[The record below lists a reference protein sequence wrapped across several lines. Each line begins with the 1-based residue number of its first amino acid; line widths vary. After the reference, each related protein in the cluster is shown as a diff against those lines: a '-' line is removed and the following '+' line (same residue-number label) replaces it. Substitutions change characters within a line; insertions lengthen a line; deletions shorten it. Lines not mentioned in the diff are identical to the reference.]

1 MRKFSIISVM
11 PAQDLIDETFDVN
24 SSLNYELTMQISS
37 AGFAYCILDT
47 IRNRYVLLR
56 LRAPDDNK
64 AMTAEK
70 TEETIISDSF
80 LTARFKK
87 INLILPSQKS
97 TLVPFPLFD
106 PLKKEEYFSLNL
118 VKDENEIVLYNKIA
132 DPDAFVIFSV
142 PEWLINLTGRYF
154 PSVKPCHHATPLID
168 QAMHLSRNESG
179 QLVQVHLERDY
190 FNLLVLEQGSLK
202 FYNTFVYKNINDIMY
217 YLFNICK
224 TMGIKR
230 EENVWFSGLTSGND
244 ELSSQVQEYLR
255 NIKFMIPS
263 GNFSFSYVF
272 NELELHRYLNLFSIT
287 RCEL

>member
-1 MRKFSIISVM
+1 M

-24 SSLNYELTMQISS
+24 SSLNYELTMQISP

-47 IRNRYVLLR
+47 IRNRYVLFR
-56 LRAPDDNK
+56 LRDPDDNK

-97 TLVPFPLFD
+97 TLVPYPLFD
-106 PLKKEEYFSLNL
+106 PLKKDEYFCLNL
-118 VKDENEIVLYNKIA
+118 VKDDNETVLYNKIA

-142 PEWLINLTGRYF
+142 PEWLPGLTGRYF
-154 PSVKPCHHATPLID
+154 PSAKPCHHATPLID
-168 QAMHLSRNESG
+168 QALHLSRNEPG
-179 QLVQVHLERDY
+179 QMVQVHLERDY
-190 FNLLVLEQGSLK
+190 FNLLILEQGSLK

-217 YLFNICK
+217 YLFNVCK

-230 EENVWFSGLTSGND
+230 EENVWFSGLTSGHD

-272 NELELHRYLNLFSIT
+272 NELELHRYHNLFSIT